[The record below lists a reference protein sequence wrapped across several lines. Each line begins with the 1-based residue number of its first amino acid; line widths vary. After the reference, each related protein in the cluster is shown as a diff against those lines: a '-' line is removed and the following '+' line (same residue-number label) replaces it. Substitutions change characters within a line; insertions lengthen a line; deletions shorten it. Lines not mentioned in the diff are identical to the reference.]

1 MTANQQLIAV
11 LTIHALILVS
21 VFTVENLQMT
31 SVILVSNVCLG
42 AVWVESVPTFCSA
55 DNLASQTAIA
65 KCIAVLLA
73 AVKASA
79 QTILFVEE
87 TKMMVTLA
95 QLMKNACPSFVVR
108 KSSVLV
114 EICQRLKLNGQCL
127 L

>member
-1 MTANQQLIAV
+1 MGFV
-11 LTIHALILVS
+11 L
-21 VFTVENLQMT
+21 
-31 SVILVSNVCLG
+31 
-42 AVWVESVPTFCSA
+42 TFCSA
-55 DNLASQTAIA
+55 DNLASQTVIV
-65 KCIAVLLA
+65 KYIAVLLA
-73 AVKASA
+73 VVKASV

-114 EICQRLKLNGQCL
+114 EKCRRLKLNGQCL